1 MVNHNYHTVVFQ
13 PVRNTPFNYFPQ
25 QGNTIVRPGNVRT
38 QIYGKVNEYVA
49 RALAYIQYI
58 IRMIESSTPFFD
70 KYGPVLQEVPKM
82 YHLVKA
88 LNEIKDGGTLE
99 RNNEV
104 NNDEITYEGPPP
116 RLFI

>member
-1 MVNHNYHTVVFQ
+1 MVNQNYHTVVFQ

-25 QGNTIVRPGNVRT
+25 GNTIARTENVRN
-38 QIYGKVNEYVA
+38 QISGKVNEYIA
-49 RALAYIQYI
+49 RTLTYIQYI

-88 LNEIKDGGTLE
+88 FNEIKDGGSLE
-99 RNNEV
+99 RNDELE
-104 NNDEITYEGPPP
+104 NDEITYEGPPP